1 MEYRLNR
8 SAIIWSTLLVCIAGA
23 VFAYT
28 YFSQKPEA
36 QEMSGEPSTDEERVG
51 VPEVINAKHH
61 IEGELHTIAGS
72 VVVPSACHS
81 VSVEP
86 FMKDESGSEVELKFS
101 LVLGEGECAQNATD
115 ATFKVTFNAKP
126 DARIT
131 ATWQDMPIKLNL
143 LPAESR
149 ESLDREFYF
158 KG

>member
-8 SAIIWSTLLVCIAGA
+8 PAIVWSTLLVCIAGA

-28 YFSQKPEA
+28 YFSQKPEP
-36 QEMSGEPSTDEERVG
+36 QEVSGDPSSNEERAD
-51 VPEVINAKHH
+51 VPEVINAKQHV
-61 IEGELHTIAGS
+61 EGELHTIAGS

-81 VSVEP
+81 VFVTP
-86 FMKDESGSEVELKFS
+86 FKSDESGTQVELRFS
-101 LVLGEGECAQNATD
+101 SVLGEGECAQGATD

-131 ATWQDMPIKLNL
+131 ATWQDIPVKLNL
-143 LPAESR
+143 VPAESR
-149 ESLDREFYF
+149 ESLDKEFYF